1 MKYILL
7 LSLLIITSC
16 ASYTVSKQSLVEQLQ
31 VNEGINKTRNA
42 ASIGTTYNS
51 NNLSKIKCFDKND
64 KEVTINANKNTTFA
78 ITNATTGKTVTL
90 YFDTVYLS
98 NDSIIGLKSR
108 ILGGKRST
116 ALNDI
121 SNIQVK
127 TEN

>member
-7 LSLLIITSC
+7 LPLLLITGC
-16 ASYTVSKQSLVEQLQ
+16 ASYTVSKESLVEQLKE
-31 VNEGINKTRNA
+31 NEGINKTRNV
-42 ASIGTTYNS
+42 ASIGTPYSS
-51 NNLSKIKCFDKND
+51 NKLAKIKCFDKNG
-64 KEVTINANKNTTFA
+64 KEVLINADKNTTFA
-78 ITNATTGKTVTL
+78 ITNATTGQTVSL

-108 ILGGKRST
+108 IVGGKRST
-116 ALNDI
+116 ALHDI

>member
-7 LSLLIITSC
+7 LPLLFITGC
-16 ASYTVSKQSLVEQLQ
+16 ASYTVSKESLVEQLQ
-31 VNEGINKTRNA
+31 ENEGSKKTRNV
-42 ASIGTTYNS
+42 ASVGTAYSS
-51 NNLSKIKCFDKND
+51 NNLAEIKCFDKNG
-64 KEVTINANKNTTFA
+64 KEVLINANKNTTFA
-78 ITNATTGKTVTL
+78 ITNAATGQTVNL

-108 ILGGKRST
+108 IVGGKRST
-116 ALNDI
+116 ALRDI

>member
-1 MKYILL
+1 MKYILFF
-7 LSLLIITSC
+7 SFLIITSC
-16 ASYTVSKQSLVEQLQ
+16 ASYTVSKQSLIEQLQ
-31 VNEGINKTRNA
+31 ENKGINKTRNV
-42 ASIGTTYNS
+42 ASLGTAYSS
-51 NNLSKIKCFDKND
+51 NNLTKIKCFDKNG
-64 KEVTINANKNTTFA
+64 KEVIINADKNTTFA
-78 ITNATTGKTVTL
+78 ITNATTAKTVNL
-90 YFDTVYLS
+90 YFDTVYIS

>member
-16 ASYTVSKQSLVEQLQ
+16 SSYTVSKQSLVEQLQ
-31 VNEGINKTRNA
+31 QNEGINRTRNI
-42 ASIGTTYNS
+42 ASIGTAYNS
-51 NNLSKIKCFDKND
+51 NNLSKIKCFDKNG
-64 KEVTINANKNTTFA
+64 KEVIINADKNTTFA

-108 ILGGKRST
+108 ILGGKKST

>member
-7 LSLLIITSC
+7 LLLLIITGC
-16 ASYTVSKQSLVEQLQ
+16 ASYTVSKESLVEQLHE
-31 VNEGINKTRNA
+31 NDGTNKTRNI
-42 ASIGTTYNS
+42 ASLGTAYDS
-51 NNLSKIKCFDKND
+51 NNLVKIKCFDKNG
-64 KEVTINANKNTTFA
+64 KEVLINANKNTTFA
-78 ITNATTGKTVTL
+78 ITTTTGKTVSL

-108 ILGGKRST
+108 IVGGKRSI

>member
-7 LSLLIITSC
+7 LLLLIITGC
-16 ASYTVSKQSLVEQLQ
+16 ASYTISKQSLVEQLQ
-31 VNEGINKTRNA
+31 ENESTNKTRNV
-42 ASIGTTYNS
+42 ASVGTAYTS
-51 NNLSKIKCFDKND
+51 NNLSKIKCFDKNG
-64 KEVTINANKNTTFA
+64 KEVLINADKNTTFA
-78 ITNATTGKTVTL
+78 ITNANTGKTVTL

-108 ILGGKRST
+108 IVGGKSST

-121 SNIQVK
+121 SSIQVK